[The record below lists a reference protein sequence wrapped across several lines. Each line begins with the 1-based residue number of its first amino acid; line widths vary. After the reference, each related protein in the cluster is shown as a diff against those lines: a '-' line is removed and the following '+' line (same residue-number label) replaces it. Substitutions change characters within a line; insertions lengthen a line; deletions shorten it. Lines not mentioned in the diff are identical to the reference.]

1 MGIWEELAEL
11 ERKLT
16 QLKAENDRL
25 FATNIELRI
34 NQLLIQERLEDIKA
48 RSQYLSSDAT
58 LRATVS
64 RK

>member
-34 NQLLIQERLEDIKA
+34 NQLLIKERLEDIKT
-48 RSQYLSSDAT
+48 RSQYLSSDPT